1 MSNIPNNIKKMW
13 EEAASLRSDGE
24 PKPIKGPMPPL
35 NKKKLPPL
43 NNKKPVH
50 PDYDLKNPTG
60 YKYGV
65 PKKDNMNKD
74 M

>member
-13 EEAASLRSDGE
+13 EEAAREAPSLRNEE

-35 NKKKLPPL
+35 KD
-43 NNKKPVH
+43 KKPVH
-50 PDYDLKNPTG
+50 VLKDKG
-60 YKYGV
+60 YKYGAA
-65 PKKDNMNKD
+65 KKTDNMHKD